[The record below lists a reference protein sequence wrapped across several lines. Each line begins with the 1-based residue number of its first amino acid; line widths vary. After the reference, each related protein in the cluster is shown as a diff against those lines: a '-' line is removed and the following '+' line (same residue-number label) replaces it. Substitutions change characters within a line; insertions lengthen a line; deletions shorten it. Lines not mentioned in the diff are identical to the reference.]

1 MLKLIFLQQEKLNI
15 LFNSYPSILLSFPN
29 SIHFSK
35 IFLSNVFIIF
45 IAEDISQGWFMSSFI
60 SNCPLKNASLSGKLS
75 HNGPFEQQ
83 KPYVDA
89 RSEALTTPE
98 ATIEIGQSC
107 PATAPSGS
115 NPDSPSWMLA
125 MLALAA
131 EVTNKQ
137 IHERNS
143 NYQHVLLKL
152 SSDLEH
158 KLLSPLSPPSP

>member
-1 MLKLIFLQQEKLNI
+1 
-15 LFNSYPSILLSFPN
+15 
-29 SIHFSK
+29 
-35 IFLSNVFIIF
+35 
-45 IAEDISQGWFMSSFI
+45 MSSFI

-89 RSEALTTPE
+89 RSETLTTPE

-115 NPDSPSWMLA
+115 NPDSPSW

-158 KLLSPLSPPSP
+158 KLLSPLSPPPHNFPQSSSCNRYSAPLITLFYSETRTVKNSHQINNVKLIPAQSN